1 MLENSNFTEEDFVTP
16 KQFRELERRVSRLE
30 VTLNSLEQTLQ
41 RLEKDVKYD
50 RSRPVLPE
58 SNLFSDSFMTRAFA
72 IWGHLFIANLIIT
85 VPFYCLLFLLSS

>member
-16 KQFRELERRVSRLE
+16 KQFRELQRRVSHLE

-41 RLEKDVKYD
+41 RLEYD